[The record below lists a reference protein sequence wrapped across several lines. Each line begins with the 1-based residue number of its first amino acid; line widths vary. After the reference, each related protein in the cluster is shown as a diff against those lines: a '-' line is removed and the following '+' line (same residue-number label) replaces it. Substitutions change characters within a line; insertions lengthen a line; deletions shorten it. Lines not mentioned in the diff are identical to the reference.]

1 MPGYAISILTKLS
14 GTTAMMTSAASPSLI
29 KRAVGVAY
37 RLLDRMTERAYR
49 HHRANLFNLYGI

>member
-1 MPGYAISILTKLS
+1 MMPSVFST
-14 GTTAMMTSAASPSLI
+14 SLI
-29 KRAVGVAY
+29 KRTTRQAY